1 MDLRKLTNPKVR
13 GAIEA
18 LQAGDKTEWFAFFTA
33 DAKLTDDGSPRSF
46 TGFSDDALGHERFT
60 SIDRVDNNGLDV
72 YGSFHSDRWGDFKTY
87 FKFHPG
93 SDGKF
98 VRLDIGQQQ

>member
-13 GAIEA
+13 AAIEA
-18 LQAGDKTEWFAFFTA
+18 LQAGNKAEWLTFFTA
-33 DAKLTDDGSPRSF
+33 DAKLTDDGSQRSF
-46 TGFSDDALGHERFT
+46 TGFSDDAVGHERFI

-72 YGSFHSDRWGDFKTY
+72 YGSFHSDRWGDFATY

>member
-18 LQAGDKTEWFAFFTA
+18 LQAGNKAEWLAYFAA
-33 DAKLTDDGSPRSF
+33 DATLTDDGSPRSF

-72 YGSFHSDRWGDFKTY
+72 YGSFHSDRWGDFATY

-93 SDGKF
+93 SDGRF